1 MAAITKIRAYIYT
14 ADIDTAGTDGLVYL
28 GIAGRE
34 FLLATNGDDFKQG
47 SKFSFVLGED
57 ANVLKP
63 DYNDPRKPALDTDDL
78 DRYPVYIR
86 LEPEGD
92 GPAWCVE
99 RITVTVNPDSK
110 VPHVFDN
117 PRLVG
122 TSGRGDRIWLWKEGG
137 KQLFLKRYDG

>member
-1 MAAITKIRAYIYT
+1 MAAITKIEAYFYT
-14 ADIDTAGTDGLVYL
+14 ADVNGAGTDGLVYL

-34 FLLATNGDDFKQG
+34 FLLAADGGGFKRG
-47 SKFSFVLGED
+47 AKFSYILGKD
-57 ANVLKP
+57 ANVLNP

-92 GPAWCVE
+92 NPAWCLE
-99 RITVTVNPDSK
+99 RITVTANPDSK

-122 TSGRGDRIWLWKEGG
+122 TSGDSDRIWLYKEGG